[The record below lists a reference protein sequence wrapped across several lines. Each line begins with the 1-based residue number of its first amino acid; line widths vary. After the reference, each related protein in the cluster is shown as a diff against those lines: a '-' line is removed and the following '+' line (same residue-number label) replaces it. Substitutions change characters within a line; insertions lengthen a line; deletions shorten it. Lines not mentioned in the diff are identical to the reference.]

1 MSDATVFLA
10 ERLRIEGD
18 KMVEIFSGLTDEQW
32 QQTVYTEGATWTM
45 RNVLAHFVT
54 AERGFLKLFES
65 IRTGGAG
72 ASEDFDINR
81 YNATQQEKTRDLKPA
96 ELLGQYIA
104 VRAEMIVW
112 VTGLDQTELSI
123 SGRHP
128 YLGEAALVDMIK
140 MVYRHNQIHY
150 RDFRKLLG
158 D

>member
-1 MSDATVFLA
+1 
-10 ERLRIEGD
+10 
-18 KMVEIFSGLTDEQW
+18 
-32 QQTVYTEGATWTM
+32 
-45 RNVLAHFVT
+45 
-54 AERGFLKLFES
+54 
-65 IRTGGAG
+65 
-72 ASEDFDINR
+72 
-81 YNATQQEKTRDLKPA
+81 
-96 ELLGQYIA
+96 

>member
-1 MSDATVFLA
+1 MSDSTVFLA

-18 KMVEIFSGLTDEQW
+18 KMIEIFSDLTDEQW

-81 YNATQQEKTRDLKPA
+81 YNATQQEKTQDLKPA
-96 ELLGQYIA
+96 GLLGQYIA

-123 SGRHP
+123 YGRHP
-128 YLGEAALVDMIK
+128 YLGETALVDMIK

-150 RDFRKLLG
+150 RDFRKILG

>member
-1 MSDATVFLA
+1 MSDSTVFLA

-18 KMVEIFSGLTDEQW
+18 KMIEIFSGLTDEQW
-32 QQTVYTEGATWTM
+32 QQTVYTEGTTWTM

-72 ASEDFDINR
+72 ASDDFDINR
-81 YNATQQEKTRDLKPA
+81 YNAIQQEKTQDLQPA

-128 YLGEAALVDMIK
+128 YLGEATLVDMIK
-140 MVYRHNQIHY
+140 MVYRHNQIHH
-150 RDFRKLLG
+150 RDFRKILG